1 MTTYS
6 GDAIFGIIYNQ
17 FKDELPKPIWP
28 KKQWSTATAIRFVV
42 DNAIKSRHT
51 ANTVLK
57 QAGLP
62 KKF

>member
-28 KKQWSTATAIRFVV
+28 KKQWRDLQAQADLERC
-42 DNAIKSRHT
+42 DAQSRS
-51 ANTVLK
+51 
-57 QAGLP
+57 
-62 KKF
+62 F